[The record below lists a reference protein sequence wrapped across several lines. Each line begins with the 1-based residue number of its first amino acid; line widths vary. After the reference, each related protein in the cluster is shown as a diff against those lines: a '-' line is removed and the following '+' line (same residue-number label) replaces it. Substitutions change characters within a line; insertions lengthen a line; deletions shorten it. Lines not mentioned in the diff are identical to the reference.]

1 MEEEEAV
8 TVEEGAEVFVEEEEV
23 VSVATVINLEVS
35 CGYNIILHKYHIL
48 LSTSRHYL
56 RERVLFQVSPK
67 ALKAASVPRDARI
80 NFLSY

>member
-35 CGYNIILHKYHIL
+35 CGYNIVLHKYHIL
-48 LSTSRHYL
+48 LSTSRYYL
-56 RERVLFQVSPK
+56 REYYSKYHQKHS
-67 ALKAASVPRDARI
+67 AASVPRDARI
-80 NFLSY
+80 NFPLL